1 MTVGNQYISDMEPT
15 EPIMKD
21 TIDGGGKN
29 MFVDYH
35 NSIVNLA
42 CSILKYF
49 GAESEHST
57 FIHVIYK
64 ASRLNCLI

>member
-1 MTVGNQYISDMEPT
+1 MNSCQTGGKLAGRDKDMTVGNQYISDMEPT

-35 NSIVNLA
+35 NSM
-42 CSILKYF
+42 
-49 GAESEHST
+49 
-57 FIHVIYK
+57 
-64 ASRLNCLI
+64 